1 MRILA
6 SLGLGLL
13 ALAAFTSEG
22 LLFASWAAER
32 SPECRGEPS
41 LSCAATVVV
50 GSLVA
55 ATGGACAAAGVGLA
69 TGLYLGGRKRRAAAV
84 AATAVGLLGVAH
96 VLLLV

>member
-1 MRILA
+1 VRILA

-22 LLFASWAAER
+22 LLFATWAAER
-32 SPECRGEPS
+32 SAECRGGPS

-50 GSLVA
+50 APLVA
-55 ATGGACAAAGVGLA
+55 VTAGASAAVGVGLA
-69 TGLYLGGRKRRAAAV
+69 TGLYLGGRKRKAAVV
-84 AATAVGLLGVAH
+84 AATAVGLLGAAH

>member
-22 LLFASWAAER
+22 LLFATWAAER
-32 SPECRGEPS
+32 SAECRGGPS

-50 GSLVA
+50 APLVA
-55 ATGGACAAAGVGLA
+55 VTAGASAVGVGLA
-69 TGLYLGGRKRRAAAV
+69 TGLYLGGRKRKAAVV
-84 AATAVGLLGVAH
+84 AATAVGLLGAAH